1 MSMYE
6 WAENECRIACKK
18 ENPGYNFDSDAFDY
32 GCSCY
37 KSALKAYK
45 SLCEDG
51 HSGNSFGVTKNILI
65 RLMEGQPLTP
75 ITEDD
80 FVDISRGNYEQVFQ
94 CSRMPSLF
102 KTVKDDGSIVYNDI
116 DRAYFID
123 IENPSDTYNS
133 GTAFLDEMFPITLPY
148 YPSHGKYRIYEQ
160 TFLTD
165 KSHGDFD
172 TKGTLYMITPD
183 NRRIDLNIYKT
194 EGDDGKCRTVTKE
207 EYDELLSKR
216 IDKLSSKAAQELLWT
231 LVSNSGSDNE
241 IDVKERAYR
250 RLDPIYKQT
259 TEETLR
265 SMCEFFEKPENYRH
279 NTFSM
284 RQAICYGDEKYY
296 KDIPEIAEIANLLK
310 DLKSKLLERK

>member
-1 MSMYE
+1 MYKS
-6 WAENECRIACKK
+6 AETECRIACKK
-18 ENPGYNFDSDAFDY
+18 ENPDFDFDSDAFDY

-65 RLMEGQPLTP
+65 RLMENQPLTP

-80 FVDISRGNYEQVFQ
+80 FFDISRSDHEQVFQ

-102 KTVKDDGSIVYNDI
+102 KTVKDDGTIVYDDI

-133 GTAFLDEMFPITLPY
+133 GTAFLNEMFPITLPY
-148 YPSHGKYRIYEQ
+148 YPVKGKYRIYEQ

-172 TKGTLYMITPD
+172 TKGILYMLTPD
-183 NRRIDLNIYKT
+183 NKRIDLNIYKT
-194 EGDDGKCRTVTKE
+194 ESDDGGWKLITKE
-207 EYDELLSKR
+207 EYDELLSRR
-216 IDKLSSKAAQELLWT
+216 IDKLSDKIADRLLWT
-231 LVSNSGSDNE
+231 LISNSGSDEE
-241 IDVKERAYR
+241 IHIKERKHKTLDQIYR
-250 RLDPIYKQT
+250 QT
-259 TEETLR
+259 TEATLHA
-265 SMCEFFEKPENYRH
+265 MCKFFDNPDNFKY

-284 RQAICYGDEKYY
+284 RQAICDGDEEYY
-296 KDIPEIAEIANLLK
+296 KDVPEIAEIANLLQ
-310 DLKSKLLERK
+310 DLRSKLLERK

>member
-18 ENPGYNFDSDAFDY
+18 ENPDYNFDGDAFDY

-51 HSGNSFGVTKNILI
+51 HSGFSFNETKKILS
-65 RLMEGQPLTP
+65 RLLESQPLTP
-75 ITEDD
+75 ITEND
-80 FVDISRGNYEQVFQ
+80 FVEASFDDKTFQ
-94 CSRMPSLF
+94 CARMPSLF
-102 KTVKDDGSIVYNDI
+102 KNVKENGEVYYSDI
-116 DRAYFID
+116 DRAYFVN
-123 IENPSDTYNS
+123 IEDPSETYNS

-148 YPSHGKYRIYEQ
+148 YPSQGKYRIYEQ

-194 EGDDGKCRTVTKE
+194 EGDDGKWKYITKE

-216 IDKLSSKAAQELLWT
+216 IDKLSSKAAQELIWT

-250 RLDPIYKQT
+250 RLNPIYKQT

-265 SMCEFFEKPENYRH
+265 SMCEFFEKAENYKH

-284 RQAICYGDEKYY
+284 RMALCDGDEKCYE
-296 KDIPEIAEIANLLK
+296 DIPELVEIANLLK
-310 DLKSKLLERK
+310 ELKCKLLERN

>member
-18 ENPGYNFDSDAFDY
+18 ENPEYNFDSDAFDY

-51 HSGNSFGVTKNILI
+51 HSGFSFNETKKILS
-65 RLMEGQPLTP
+65 RLLESQPLTP
-75 ITEDD
+75 ITEED
-80 FVDISRGNYEQVFQ
+80 FVEVSFDDKTFQ
-94 CSRMPSLF
+94 CARMPSLF
-102 KTVKDDGSIVYNDI
+102 KSVKENGEVYYSDI
-116 DRAYFID
+116 DRAYFVN
-123 IENPSDTYNS
+123 IEDPSDTYNS

-148 YPSHGKYRIYEQ
+148 YPSQGKYRIYEQ

-165 KSHGDFD
+165 KSHGDLD

-183 NRRIDLNIYKT
+183 NKRIDLNIYMT
-194 EGDDGKCRTVTKE
+194 EGDDGKWKYITKE

-216 IDKLSSKAAQELLWT
+216 IDKLSSKAAQKLIWT

-241 IDVKERAYR
+241 IDVKERAYSR
-250 RLDPIYKQT
+250 MDPIYKQT

-284 RQAICYGDEKYY
+284 RMAICDGDEEYY
-296 KDIPEIAEIANLLK
+296 KHIPEIAEIANLLK
-310 DLKSKLLERK
+310 DIKSKLLERK